1 MNREIK
7 FRVWDRAL
15 NKMIT
20 QENVKGL
27 LDTVNTGDY
36 YTDYTYSGEEW
47 YPAYDILTIF
57 DYFEDIEDRYIED
70 TSTKRFELMQYTG
83 LHDKNGKEIY
93 EGDIV
98 KITNK
103 NSKVIPIKPL
113 IAQIVWSE
121 EYLAY
126 ILITTSVKDAFENL
140 GDYIDYDIEV
150 IGNVFENPKLLGGE
164 WL

>member
-7 FRVWDRAL
+7 FR
-15 NKMIT
+15 
-20 QENVKGL
+20 
-27 LDTVNTGDY
+27 
-36 YTDYTYSGEEW
+36 
-47 YPAYDILTIF
+47 AYDKEDEEMRYFDDENYLYHYPFILRLEQVF
-57 DYFEDIEDRYIED
+57 KKDSNYDDYEDFEYKDVTDKI
-70 TSTKRFELMQYTG
+70 ELMQYTG

-93 EGDIV
+93 EEDVV

-150 IGNVFENPKLLGGE
+150 IGNVFENPELLGGE
-164 WL
+164 YAREM

>member
-7 FRVWDRAL
+7 FR
-15 NKMIT
+15 
-20 QENVKGL
+20 
-27 LDTVNTGDY
+27 
-36 YTDYTYSGEEW
+36 
-47 YPAYDILTIF
+47 AYDKEDEEMRYFDDENYLYHYPFILRLEQVF
-57 DYFEDIEDRYIED
+57 KKDSNYDDYEDFEYKDVTDKI
-70 TSTKRFELMQYTG
+70 ELMQYTG

-93 EGDIV
+93 EEDVV

-113 IAQIVWSE
+113 ISQIVWSE

-150 IGNVFENPKLLGGE
+150 IGNVFENPELLGGE
-164 WL
+164 

>member
-20 QENVKGL
+20 KENVKEL
-27 LDTVNTGDY
+27 LDTVNTGDCD
-36 YTDYTYSGEEW
+36 TDYTYSRDEW
-47 YPAYDILTIF
+47 YPAYDILIIF
-57 DYFEDIEDRYIED
+57 DYFEDIQYGYIED

-98 KITNK
+98 RIIVNNNIEKICRVEFKNGIFGVMFSKNK
-103 NSKVIPIKPL
+103 DLTAFPHFCN
-113 IAQIVWSE
+113 
-121 EYLAY
+121 
-126 ILITTSVKDAFENL
+126 TTF
-140 GDYIDYDIEV
+140 EV
-150 IGNVFENPKLLGGE
+150 IGNEYDNPELLGGE
-164 WL
+164 

>member
-1 MNREIK
+1 MNRVIK

-20 QENVKGL
+20 KENVKGL

-57 DYFEDIEDRYIED
+57 DYFEDIQDRYIED

-98 KITNK
+98 RCKKYIGGNFVDYCIETGFVEFKDGEFGLHRKQGYYQSLKKIWNM
-103 NSKVIPIKPL
+103 
-113 IAQIVWSE
+113 
-121 EYLAY
+121 
-126 ILITTSVKDAFENL
+126 ITS
-140 GDYIDYDIEV
+140 
-150 IGNVFENPKLLGGE
+150 
-164 WL
+164 

>member
-1 MNREIK
+1 MNRKIK
-7 FRVWDRAL
+7 FRIWDDYDK
-15 NKMIT
+15 KMIHWN
-20 QENVKGL
+20 EL
-27 LDTVNTGDY
+27 LEKNL
-36 YTDYTYSGEEW
+36 
-47 YPAYDILTIF
+47 ANIFTIPS
-57 DYFEDIEDRYIED
+57 YN
-70 TSTKRFELMQYTG
+70 KWLMQYTG
-83 LHDKNGKEIY
+83 IHDKNGKEIY
-93 EGDIV
+93 EEDVV

-150 IGNVFENPKLLGGE
+150 IGNVFDNPELLGGE
-164 WL
+164 

>member
-7 FRVWDRAL
+7 FR
-15 NKMIT
+15 
-20 QENVKGL
+20 
-27 LDTVNTGDY
+27 
-36 YTDYTYSGEEW
+36 
-47 YPAYDILTIF
+47 AYDKEDEEMRYFDDENYLYHYPFILRLEQVF
-57 DYFEDIEDRYIED
+57 KKDSNYDDYEDFEYKDVTDKI
-70 TSTKRFELMQYTG
+70 ELMQYTG

-93 EGDIV
+93 EEDVV

-150 IGNVFENPKLLGGE
+150 IGNVFENPELLGGMNGI
-164 WL
+164 

>member
-1 MNREIK
+1 MSREIK
-7 FRVWDRAL
+7 FR
-15 NKMIT
+15 
-20 QENVKGL
+20 
-27 LDTVNTGDY
+27 
-36 YTDYTYSGEEW
+36 
-47 YPAYDILTIF
+47 AYDKEDEEMRYFDDENYLYHYPFILRLEQVF
-57 DYFEDIEDRYIED
+57 KKDSNYDDYEDFEYKDVTDKI
-70 TSTKRFELMQYTG
+70 ELMQYTG

-93 EGDIV
+93 EEDVV

-150 IGNVFENPKLLGGE
+150 IGNVFENPELLGGE
-164 WL
+164 